1 MHDVLYAHRLSF
13 LTLRLFEQVL
23 EEVRRTALASRL
35 GMLCRYVTN
44 IGNISTQFICSSL
57 SLFLLFLL
65 PVYDCFGRYRRYCGW
80 ILICLR

>member
-35 GMLCRYVTN
+35 GMPCRYVTN
-44 IGNISTQFICSSL
+44 IGNISTRLTFSL
-57 SLFLLFLL
+57 IVRYPFL
-65 PVYDCFGRYRRYCGW
+65 PTCV
-80 ILICLR
+80 